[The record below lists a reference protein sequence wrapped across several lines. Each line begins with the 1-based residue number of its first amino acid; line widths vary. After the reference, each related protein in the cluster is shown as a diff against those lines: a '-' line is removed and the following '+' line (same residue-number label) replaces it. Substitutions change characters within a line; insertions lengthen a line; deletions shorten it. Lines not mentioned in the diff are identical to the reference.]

1 MSAKRQGA
9 SKYDDLYR
17 EPGSGGSR
25 TGLLIGG
32 AVAVVLIAAL
42 VAIVVSSESG
52 DEAPID
58 SIQETAAVVVE
69 GEPLPPYPE
78 TAAGPLADPATDP
91 AVGLTPPTLVGQDFE
106 GNEVTIDPGDGT
118 PKAVIFAAH
127 WCPVCQEEIPLI
139 QEWIDDT
146 GLPEGTEIALIS
158 TSARADGPEYP
169 PSEWLS
175 GIGWST
181 DVMLDNAD
189 QSAATAYGLPGYP
202 YMVFLDEDGSVVQ
215 RASGPVP
222 IEGFD
227 GLMSDLA

>member
-9 SKYDDLYR
+9 KPYDDLYR

-25 TGLLIGG
+25 TGMLIGA
-32 AVAVVLIAAL
+32 AVAVVAVIAL
-42 VAIVVSSESG
+42 VAVVVTSESG

-69 GEPLPPYPE
+69 GDPLPPYPE
-78 TAAGPLADPATDP
+78 TAAGPVADPATDP

-106 GNEVTIDPGDGT
+106 GNEVTIDPTDGT
-118 PKAVIFAAH
+118 PKVVLFAAH

-139 QEWIDDT
+139 QEWIDEG
-146 GLPEGTEIALIS
+146 GLPEGTEVALVS
-158 TSARADGPEYP
+158 TGARADGPEYP

-175 GIGWST
+175 GIDWST

-189 QSAATAYGLPGYP
+189 QSAANVYGLPGYP
-202 YMVFLDEDGSVVQ
+202 YMVFVDGDGTVVQ
-215 RASGPVP
+215 RASGAVP
-222 IEGFD
+222 IEEFD
-227 GLMSDLA
+227 GLVSSLA